1 VWRYRVATERVA
13 SFEQAYGSDGRWA
26 QEFATGPGFLGTQLV
41 RGGGG
46 WYLTIDHW
54 ESADRWHSWLADN
67 REEYSRLDRTF
78 AELTELEEEEVL
90 SGESISG
97 PQGGRTDR

>member
-1 VWRYRVATERVA
+1 MDGGRKSLPLAPVSWVLNSSVVAEA
-13 SFEQAYGSDGRWA
+13 
-26 QEFATGPGFLGTQLV
+26 
-41 RGGGG
+41 
-46 WYLTIDHW
+46 HW

-78 AELTELEEEEVL
+78 AELTELEEEVL